1 MHDVS
6 FADVEPVYN
15 MGAGMVAAVAADKA
29 DEFIAISKDLG
40 LHSVAIGKIVK
51 GEGKAVVNYL

>member
-1 MHDVS
+1 MQDFCDMHDVC

-29 DEFIAISKDLG
+29 MSLSQY
-40 LHSVAIGKIVK
+40 LKI
-51 GEGKAVVNYL
+51 